1 MFLFPAPPAP
11 IFLAIFREAL
21 ESVREV
27 QLVQFREGHR
37 PTRSERKE
45 LDECYA
51 TLYPELVPFFSRGR
65 LIRVI
70 DRLLAAGRQPGR
82 YRVAGDPTT
91 GGAQWARAGAGT

>member
-1 MFLFPAPPAP
+1 MFRFPEPPDP

-21 ESVREV
+21 EYVREV
-27 QLVQFREGHR
+27 QLVQFREGPR

-70 DRLLAAGRQPGR
+70 DRLLAAGRQPEL
-82 YRVAGDPTT
+82 YRL
-91 GGAQWARAGAGT
+91 GGHPPGGVYPGPGG